1 MDAEIR
7 LRLAVD
13 GAATVSQDINQVS
26 QSLQKIGPQTQSLDG
41 LQQAKQAMQDLA
53 RHAQSVP
60 TQVLAGGV
68 PSSSMNSML
77 QAKTHM
83 EQMAVGV
90 RGLSMLWGG
99 AMAIGA
105 TVDAIRQMASSVAE
119 AALSGERLRT
129 MLGFI
134 SGGQAPQEMA
144 YLKQTTQS
152 MGLEFTSSARA
163 YAKFQ
168 AAVQGTSMEGG
179 RARSVFEAV
188 AQASSVMGMSADE
201 SSRAFL
207 ALGQMASKGTV
218 QAEEL
223 RGQLAEAMPSAY
235 RLAAKAM
242 GVTTAEL
249 SGMLERGEV
258 IASDFLPR
266 FAAALREHVATAADS
281 ASKSL
286 NASVNR
292 MNGAWQS
299 FMDNVGQAFSPAMK
313 SGADAIS
320 ADLSRL
326 NMVMDESRARG
337 HGLAGQLNAVAGHFI
352 ATAFGLNY
360 ITDQFTRAQIGLG
373 APFEPLLVQQ
383 EKLRGSL
390 EKLRA
395 QAAASPQGGGFYLRA
410 EVAET
415 ERTLARVTA
424 QLQALK
430 LQSAVAGAGAGR
442 GNGASELDA
451 RNAYAREEEEK
462 RSRRAQAL
470 GVVVQRLSGIQ
481 EQYSKSLST
490 LNASYQ
496 AGELPLERYRDLV
509 KKLIDTE
516 GGGKALAAKGKE
528 NADKARATANA
539 EADGLAQAL
548 KAGSQARLALIA
560 KEHAETQHWNTMGL
574 MSQREF
580 AAQTIET
587 DRKKLAEQADLISR
601 QLAIE
606 QGRPAKKDDPASS
619 VQHANKIADLQA
631 QLAAAR
637 QAQETADQA
646 GQWKLAEVDL
656 SDARQQAQQWAQ
668 LWQSTADGGK
678 ALSEQLASA
687 QAAMLNPM
695 QAPLAAA
702 QAQADATVRRM
713 QDQAESVRI
722 SVQNMLDGLR
732 AKADAERAIGN
743 APKADQL
750 SNMADALQSQQDK
763 NASANAKLIEIER
776 MRAATEYLR
785 NATDGLNAGWSQL
798 GKGVGSAAQA
808 LQSLVQEQQ
817 AYAAA
822 VISAG
827 ANQAMVARVQAQ
839 HQQQELTG
847 LASLANAS
855 KGMFKER
862 TAGYRLLD
870 GAERG
875 FRAAEMAMALKN
887 TAQQLGLMS
896 AVTTAKVASTTVQA
910 GAVVAGQAVETTA
923 VTAGEAARN
932 AAKVPG
938 VYMAFMSA
946 LGPYGAAAAGVAIAA
961 VLGGAFGGGG
971 GSADAGNTGTGTVL
985 GDSGAQSQSVTNSL
999 AQLRNINADQL
1010 GASGQMLAALRN
1022 IDANTSG
1029 LGALL
1034 VQSGALSVDG
1044 WSGINTGFK
1053 TDAVGN
1059 LLDKSFQSVSS
1070 IFDSLGPLV
1079 GGVAGGLVGGIG
1091 KLLSSGFGSSTSI
1104 TGQGLMVGPQDL
1116 GAILK
1121 EGLQA
1126 QLYADTETKKKSFWV
1141 TTGTSRDTQTQEAG
1155 SEIERQLS
1163 TLFGNAATALTSAA
1177 TALHVPL
1184 DEVNTSL
1191 NSFVVD
1197 LGKIDLKGLS
1207 DNDIKDKLSAV
1218 FSAELDQLASA
1229 TMDGLE
1235 SFQHVGEGYLQT
1247 VVRVA
1252 SGAEQAGVA
1261 LRGLGVSMVD
1271 LMSVTNVQADDVGAE
1286 LVRQSLVA
1294 KESGSAVGQI
1304 ITQLEAGATD
1314 LASAYRGLVDART
1327 ALSAMG
1333 LNGDALSVDLLAGA
1347 GGMDALQSSLSAY
1360 QELVL
1365 SDVEQQAVLRAQLTQ
1380 QFGALGLTLP
1390 RTVADFRQLVEGLGT
1405 SGASGQELLGQVLS
1419 LSKGFGELASSQ
1431 EQAVQALASAGK
1443 GIQDFINDL
1452 RGVSSASA
1460 TLATLRAAY
1469 QVDLVAAQAG
1479 DAEAS
1484 QRVSSSAKALAD
1496 ALKANATDPIELA
1509 RETARLAGQLQSLPA
1524 VAAYTDSLSKTATA
1538 AAAAAI
1544 AVPQVA
1550 AAQTVSAPVASVAT
1564 GGAAAPAVT
1573 VVSGGA
1579 VEVPAPPSFDG
1590 WIEAQAGTTA
1600 EVADLRRAVQAL
1612 HQELAA
1618 MRSEQYAAGHAT
1630 AAAVGRT
1637 ARLLDAITPDG
1648 DALAIRMAT

>member
-13 GAATVSQDINQVS
+13 GAATVSQGINQVS
-26 QSLQKIGPQTQSLDG
+26 QSLQQIGPQTQSLDG
-41 LQQAKQAMQDLA
+41 LRQAKQAMQDLA
-53 RHAQSVP
+53 RHAQSAP

-83 EQMAVGV
+83 EQMASGV

-99 AMAIGA
+99 AMAVGMA
-105 TVDAIRQMASSVAE
+105 VDSIRAVASAISD

-188 AQASSVMGMSADE
+188 AQASSVMGLSADE

-218 QAEEL
+218 QSEEL
-223 RGQLAEAMPSAY
+223 RGQLGEALPGAY
-235 RLAAKAM
+235 NLAARAM

-281 ASKSL
+281 ASQSL

-337 HGLAGQLNAVAGHFI
+337 RGLAGQLNDVAGHLI
-352 ATAFGLNY
+352 ATTFGLNY
-360 ITDQFTRAQIGLG
+360 VTDAFQ
-373 APFEPLLVQQ
+373 PLLVQQ
-383 EKLRGSL
+383 ENLRGSL
-390 EKLRA
+390 ERLRA
-395 QAAASPQGGGFYLRA
+395 QAASSQGGGFYLRT

-415 ERTLARVTA
+415 ERALARVTA

-1252 SGAEQAGVA
+1252 SGAEQAGAA

-1544 AVPQVA
+1544 AVPQMA